1 MRIAVTG
8 AAGGLGGSLMML
20 LSGRDGVE
28 ALPVTRKEADL
39 ADGAAVGEV
48 IRRLRP
54 DVVVHCA
61 AMTAVDRCESDKDL
75 AWRINVA
82 GTRAVADAAR
92 GIGSRLVYISTDYVF
107 DGAKDGAYAPGDA
120 PHPLNVYGVT
130 KWEAEKITLDTLGGL
145 VVRSSW
151 LFSRRGK
158 SFVRTVL
165 ELAAKQSEIRMVS
178 DQTGAPTWS
187 KDLAAAVYVC
197 IEKNASGILHVA
209 NAGGCTWHEY
219 AKKILALK
227 GISGVTVTPITSD
240 ELGRPARRPK
250 NSRLDCSAFTALAGR
265 PMRRWDEALKE
276 MLETL

>member
-8 AAGGLGGSLMML
+8 AAGGVGGSLMAL
-20 LSGRDGVE
+20 LAGRDGVE
-28 ALPVTRKEADL
+28 AFPVTRKEADL
-39 ADGAAVGEV
+39 ADGAAVREV
-48 IRRLRP
+48 IYRLKP

-61 AMTAVDRCESDKDL
+61 AMTAVDRCETEQEL
-75 AWRINVA
+75 AWRINVD

-92 GIGSRLVYISTDYVF
+92 GAGARLVYISTDYVF
-107 DGAKDGAYAPGDA
+107 DGAKDGPYTPDDP
-120 PHPLNVYGVT
+120 PHPLNVYGAT
-130 KWEAEKITLDTLGGL
+130 KWEAEKITLDIPGGL

-165 ELAAKQSEIRMVS
+165 ELAARQAEIKMVN

-187 KDLAAAVYVC
+187 KDLAAAILVC
-197 IEKNASGILHVA
+197 IEENASGILHVT
-209 NAGGCTWHEY
+209 NAGACTWHEY
-219 AKKILALK
+219 AEKVLALK
-227 GISGVTVTPITSD
+227 GISGVAVKPITSD

-250 NSRLDCSAFTALAGR
+250 NSRLDCSAYAALAGR
-265 PMRRWDEALKE
+265 PLRQWDEALKE

>member
-8 AAGGLGGSLMML
+8 AAGGLGGSLMTL
-20 LSGRDGVE
+20 LAGRDGME
-28 ALPVTRKEADL
+28 GLPITRKDADL
-39 ADGAAVGEV
+39 ADGAAVREV
-48 IRRLRP
+48 IRRLKP

-61 AMTAVDRCESDKDL
+61 AMTAVDQCESAKKL
-75 AWRINVA
+75 AWRINVE

-92 GIGSRLVYISTDYVF
+92 IAGARLVYISTDYVF
-107 DGAKDGAYAPGDA
+107 DGAKDGPYAPDDA

-130 KWEAEKITLDTLGGL
+130 KWEGEKIALDTPGGL

-158 SFVRTVL
+158 SFVRTML
-165 ELAAKQSEIRMVS
+165 DLAARQPVIKMVN

-187 KDLAAAVYVC
+187 KDLAAALLFC
-197 IEKNASGILHVA
+197 IEKNAGGILHVT
-209 NAGGCTWHEY
+209 NAGACTWHEY
-219 AKKILALK
+219 AKKILALR
-227 GISGVTVTPITSD
+227 GISGVTVTPIASD

-250 NSRLDCSAFTALAGR
+250 NSRLDCSAYAALAGR
-265 PMRRWDEALKE
+265 PLRPWDEALKE